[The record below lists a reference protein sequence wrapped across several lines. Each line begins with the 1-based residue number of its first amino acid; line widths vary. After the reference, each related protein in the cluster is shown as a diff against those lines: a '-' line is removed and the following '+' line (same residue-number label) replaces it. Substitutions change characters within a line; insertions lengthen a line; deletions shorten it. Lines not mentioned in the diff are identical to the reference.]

1 MSLDLEFFTGQWG
14 CYPLQKAVSVS
25 EESFSSLAHG
35 LLKTIPWEARVTVL
49 LLFCHLSGI
58 TYFSSGA
65 DMFTLYHLFHQT
77 LVLLKEKKKKP
88 RHKDERTSSSRSPSV
103 LPTQEL
109 EAGLRDNVFACCGMA
124 FPALPESED
133 ASHICRRQ

>member
-77 LVLLKEKKKKP
+77 LVLLKEKKKAIEISTC
-88 RHKDERTSSSRSPSV
+88 RGSFIAQVYNSSDTSFCKLN
-103 LPTQEL
+103 LPQISL
-109 EAGLRDNVFACCGMA
+109 
-124 FPALPESED
+124 S
-133 ASHICRRQ
+133 

>member
-14 CYPLQKAVSVS
+14 CYPLQKAVSVL

-77 LVLLKEKKKKP
+77 LVLLKEKKKKKNRGTKMKEHLP
-88 RHKDERTSSSRSPSV
+88 AEVPLSCPLRSWRLV
-103 LPTQEL
+103 
-109 EAGLRDNVFACCGMA
+109 
-124 FPALPESED
+124 
-133 ASHICRRQ
+133 